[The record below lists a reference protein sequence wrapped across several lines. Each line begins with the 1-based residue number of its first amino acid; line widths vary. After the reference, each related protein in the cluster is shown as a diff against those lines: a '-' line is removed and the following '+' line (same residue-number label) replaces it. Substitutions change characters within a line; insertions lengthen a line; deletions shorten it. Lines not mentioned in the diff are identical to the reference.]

1 MSAVRSVVRPAEA
14 RDLTWARELLTQAS
28 LPTQGLEDQFPRAY
42 AVLEEDGKSVGL
54 AGLERYGRFGLLRSV
69 AVSPRQR
76 GSGGGSAL
84 VSDRLAAAGADG
96 VESVFLLT
104 TTADRWF
111 PRFGFRPVERASL
124 PPEIAAS
131 PEASVACPDGAA
143 VLRLDFGPG

>member
-1 MSAVRSVVRPAEA
+1 MSAVQSIVRPASA
-14 RDLTWARELLTQAS
+14 RDLSWARDLLAEVS
-28 LPTQGLEDQFPRAY
+28 LPADGLEDQFPRAY
-42 AVLEEDGKSVGL
+42 AVLEEDGKPVGL

-76 GSGGGSAL
+76 GAGGGAAL

-111 PRFGFRPVERASL
+111 TRFGFHSIERAAL

-131 PEASVACPDGAA
+131 PEASVACPEGAA
-143 VLRLDFGPG
+143 VLRFDL

>member
-1 MSAVRSVVRPAEA
+1 MSAVRSVVRPAEL
-14 RDLTWARELLTQAS
+14 RDLAWARTLLAEAS
-28 LPTQGLEDQFPRAY
+28 LSAEGLEDQFPRAY
-42 AVLEEDGKSVGL
+42 AVLEEDGKAVGL

-69 AVSPRQR
+69 AVSARQR

-111 PRFGFRPVERASL
+111 PRFGFRAIERGSL

-131 PEASVACPDGAA
+131 PEATVVCPDSAA
-143 VLRLDFGPG
+143 VLRLDLGPG